1 MPRSW
6 RPSKGFKSPTG
17 KIKPKV
23 QTMVK
28 KAYSIMIA
36 IFILYPFLLSQK
48 KVKIEDINNNGIDFK
63 DEVIFVEGC
72 RKIAQNKEKKYILI
86 GDRKREIKIKTICD
100 LPGSG
105 SRFRIKGI
113 VDIDPNT
120 REPFITE
127 LERFELGDT
136 NSGPMPGGTQA
147 LLLVFIGVG
156 TLVLVLLMVVFLK
169 EKKKLYHLEH
179 EKDKDKLDELP
190 DNPVYRENKTI
201 KFAIP
206 PPGTLKLLPGKLE
219 LISGDEPIKEIRFYK
234 LPNVKEAALT
244 FGRRSG
250 NLFTHIQLK
259 PMTVSIDQAK
269 IVFKD
274 GKHILYNYSKTNPSV
289 VDGKPVLEGQSIEL
303 NTGSKI
309 EMGEV
314 VFEFFSN

>member
-1 MPRSW
+1 
-6 RPSKGFKSPTG
+6 
-17 KIKPKV
+17 
-23 QTMVK
+23 
-28 KAYSIMIA
+28 MIA
-36 IFILYPFLLSQK
+36 ILILCSFLLSQK

-72 RKIAQNKEKKYILI
+72 SKIDQGKIDQNKKKEYILI
-86 GDRKREIKIKTICD
+86 GDWKGEIKIKTVYA
-100 LPGSG
+100 LPQSM

-113 VDIDPNT
+113 VDIDPYT
-120 REPFITE
+120 RELFITE
-127 LERFELGDT
+127 FERFELEDQCET
-136 NSGPMPGGTQA
+136 KYGGTQV

-156 TLVLVLLMVVFLK
+156 TLVLVLLIAKFLRETK
-169 EKKKLYHLEH
+169 NFYPPEH
-179 EKDKDKLDELP
+179 EKNKDNWDELP

-201 KFAIP
+201 KFAEP

-234 LPNVKEAALT
+234 LPNVKEAVRT
-244 FGRRSG
+244 FGRCGG
-250 NLFTHIQLK
+250 NLYTHIQLK
-259 PMTVSIDQAK
+259 PMTVSVNQAK

-289 VDGKPVLEGQSIEL
+289 VDGKPVLAGQSIVL